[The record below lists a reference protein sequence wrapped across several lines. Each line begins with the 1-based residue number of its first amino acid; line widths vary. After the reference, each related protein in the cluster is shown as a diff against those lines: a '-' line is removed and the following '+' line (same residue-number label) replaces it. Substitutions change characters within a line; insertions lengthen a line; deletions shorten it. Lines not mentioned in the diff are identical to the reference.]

1 MMTHILDI
9 IMLPVQLIVAFFTI
23 YYTVIEKKKI
33 WRRLRAGSPW
43 LSPPIMKKWCWR
55 TSWKT

>member
-23 YYTVIEKKKI
+23 TTQSLLYSACGIEKKKSG
-33 WRRLRAGSPW
+33 AA
-43 LSPPIMKKWCWR
+43 
-55 TSWKT
+55 